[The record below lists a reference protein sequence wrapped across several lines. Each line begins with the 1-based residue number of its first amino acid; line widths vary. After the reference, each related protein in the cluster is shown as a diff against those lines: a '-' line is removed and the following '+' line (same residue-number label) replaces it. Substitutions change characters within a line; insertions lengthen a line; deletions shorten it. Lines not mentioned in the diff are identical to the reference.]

1 MFISYKALKRLLKR
15 NAKIAFGV
23 KMYIPTLRQQTYII
37 PTRLLGTAFY
47 TEGNFSKATLAQIRK
62 FWRQFR
68 QL

>member
-1 MFISYKALKRLLKR
+1 
-15 NAKIAFGV
+15 
-23 KMYIPTLRQQTYII
+23 MYIPTLRQQTYII

-68 QL
+68 